1 MSFSKTNPRF
11 CQNCRLAQTEC
22 ICSQFNRFQN
32 STKVWLKQDIK
43 EKFQKN
49 NTGFWATQML
59 ENIEF
64 DDQEN
69 EFPSEWVDLFQAEP
83 QNYGVLFPNEHS
95 QPLSRDTWGERTH
108 LVVIDATWK
117 RAKASFNALNQDVS
131 VTSYHLEECEG
142 LFEAR
147 KAPFEGA
154 ISTIEALGEALL
166 ILENLEEFQENV
178 HNLVLSQNLKW
189 KSRLKFPK

>member
-1 MSFSKTNPRF
+1 MN
-11 CQNCRLAQTEC
+11 L
-22 ICSQFNRFQN
+22 FQN
-32 STKVWLKQDIK
+32 QVKVWLKQDVK

-69 EFPSEWVDLFQAEP
+69 EFPTKWLDSFRAEP
-83 QNYGVLFPNEHS
+83 QKFGILFPNENS
-95 QPLSRDTWGERTH
+95 EPLSRETWGGRTH

-117 RAKASFNALNQDVS
+117 RAKASFNALNQDVKLA
-131 VTSYHLEECEG
+131 SYHLEGCQG
-142 LFEAR
+142 VFEAR

-154 ISTIEALGEALL
+154 MSTIEALAKALL
-166 ILENLEEFQENV
+166 FLENLEEFEENV